1 MKKISFYMLL
11 LSAIVLGGTACGD
24 EHNFLQNVSP
34 VATGARIKV
43 FHGAADVAGVV
54 VRANDQLLSGVLTVP
69 PAAINLINY
78 GSFFPL
84 SEYSVVPAGTTKIKI
99 TALATATAAE
109 ASYSVDATLQDNKY
123 YTVHVLGVSPNYT
136 FVVSEDD
143 LTVPDANKTYVRFI
157 NLLSSTTGAGVEFLV
172 NNTVT
177 VTKTAVSDGKEQFIA
192 LDQPGSNRF
201 TIVVRETGKTA
212 ALSTLTSL
220 NFVRGKKYTVIA
232 RGVFG
237 NTTTAK
243 PALTQF
249 SNN

>member
-1 MKKISFYMLL
+1 MKKINIYVLL
-11 LSAIVLGGTACGD
+11 LCAIIFGGAACGD
-24 EHNFLQNVSP
+24 EHDFLRNVSP
-34 VATGARIKV
+34 VSTGARIKI
-43 FHGAADVAGVV
+43 FHGAADVTGVV
-54 VRANDQLLSGVLTVP
+54 VSVNDQLLSGVLTVP

-84 SEYSVVPAGTTKIKI
+84 SEYSVVPAGAAKIKI
-99 TALATATAAE
+99 TAPATATTAE
-109 ASYSVDATLQDNKY
+109 ASYTVDATLQDNKY
-123 YTVHVLGVSPNYT
+123 YTVHVLGISPNYS

-143 LTVPDANKTYVRFI
+143 LTVPDVNKTYVRFI
-157 NLLSSTTGAGVEFLV
+157 NLLSSTTGTGVEFLV
-172 NNTVT
+172 NNAVT
-177 VTKTAVSDGKEQFIA
+177 LTKTSVSDGKEQFIA
-192 LDQPGSNRF
+192 FDQTGSNRF

-212 ALSTLTSL
+212 ALSTLSSL

-237 NTTTAK
+237 NTTNAK